1 MTEKYIDPDQVGK
14 LNYQELYKTNPEL
27 TKKLVKELLNS
38 GLVRVH
44 FKKVNGEFRDME
56 CTTDARFIP
65 QEPVVENKVPK
76 IIRKENEGV
85 CRVFDVNKKEW
96 RSFKWENLLN
106 VIQPWAGEKI
116 YTSSFSDETL
126 NKVLHFT
133 DNLATKIN
141 DK

>member
-1 MTEKYIDPDQVGK
+1 MFDPNQVSK
-14 LNYQELYKTNPEL
+14 INYGELYRTNPEL

-56 CTTDARFIP
+56 CTTSNVFIP
-65 QEPVVENKVPK
+65 VSPISENKIPK

-96 RSFKWENLLN
+96 RSFKWDNLID
-106 VIQPWAGEKI
+106 VILPNTQKI
-116 YTSSFSDETL
+116 YL
-126 NKVLHFT
+126 T
-133 DNLATKIN
+133 DNVTTSIK